1 MTKRSAQIFTAVVY
15 LVEIAIHCVQLLFF
29 EKFSGVELD
38 FVGENIW
45 GVLFKIC
52 KSGRSPAK

>member
-1 MTKRSAQIFTAVVY
+1 MTKRPAQTFTTVVY
-15 LVEIAIHCVQLLFF
+15 LVEIAIHCVQLMFF
-29 EKFSGVELD
+29 AKFSVVEID
-38 FVGENIW
+38 FLGENIW